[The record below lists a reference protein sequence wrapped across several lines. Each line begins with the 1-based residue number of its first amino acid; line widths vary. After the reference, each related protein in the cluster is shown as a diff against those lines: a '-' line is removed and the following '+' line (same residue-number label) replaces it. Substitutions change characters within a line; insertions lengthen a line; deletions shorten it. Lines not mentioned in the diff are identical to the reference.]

1 MFNHEYD
8 LSVCNLTFYVFIWP
22 KLSMRYFMAA
32 RPYSKGL
39 IEKMSLDRKCMV
51 TGQVLW
57 PLLLKAFFFTEVM
70 NGAFSLNYNNTQ
82 KK

>member
-1 MFNHEYD
+1 
-8 LSVCNLTFYVFIWP
+8 
-22 KLSMRYFMAA
+22 MRHFMAA

-57 PLLLKAFFFTEVM
+57 PLLLKAFFTEVM
-70 NGAFSLNYNNTQ
+70 KGAFSLNYNNTKEVNKLINFTNDQ
-82 KK
+82 VR